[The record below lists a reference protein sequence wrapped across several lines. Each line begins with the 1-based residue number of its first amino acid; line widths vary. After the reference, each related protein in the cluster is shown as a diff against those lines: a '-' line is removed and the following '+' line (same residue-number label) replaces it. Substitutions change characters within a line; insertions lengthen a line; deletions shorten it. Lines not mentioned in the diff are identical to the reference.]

1 MESNNNQNKNN
12 NNINNN
18 NLKKLFWCFNCK
30 KEVESEYNKEED
42 SPQCSKCKSPFIE
55 EIEQNLISEE
65 DNPKNFIPQRTPL
78 NNNNLNNNNS
88 NNNSNSNN
96 NQNEEEQLIFLP
108 DTVNCIEFNQN
119 NSFNSIFSNLGG
131 IIQQIF
137 SSSNNFILNHI
148 NEGALNFLSNHN
160 NDTQFNNFL
169 NLIMQFDLNNN
180 GNPPAS
186 QRAIESL
193 QKIKVNE
200 ENFNNFKEIICNV
213 CLNNF
218 EINDVVTI
226 LECKHEFHLN
236 CILEWL
242 KIRNTCPVCR
252 FELESNNPDY
262 ERRKNSHR
270 ETLRNIH
277 QSYNNNNGNNNN
289 DNNNNNGGTFV

>member
-1 MESNNNQNKNN
+1 MESNNNNNNN
-12 NNINNN
+12 NNININNNNNTNN
-18 NLKKLFWCFNCK
+18 NLKKLYWCFNCK

-55 EIEQNLISEE
+55 ELDLNLNSSE
-65 DNPKNFIPQRTPL
+65 DNPKNFIPQTTPL
-78 NNNNLNNNNS
+78 NTNINNNNNNNS
-88 NNNSNSNN
+88 NINI
-96 NQNEEEQLIFLP
+96 NQNEEDQLIFLP

-160 NDTQFNNFL
+160 NDIQFNNFL
-169 NLIMQFDLNNN
+169 NLIMQFDINNN

-193 QKIKVNE
+193 QKIKVDEKNI
-200 ENFNNFKEIICNV
+200 NNFKDIICNV

-236 CILEWL
+236 CIAQ
-242 KIRNTCPVCR
+242 KRAII
-252 FELESNNPDY
+252 
-262 ERRKNSHR
+262 KNMC
-270 ETLRNIH
+270 
-277 QSYNNNNGNNNN
+277 
-289 DNNNNNGGTFV
+289 